1 MHFIHGTCTL
11 CYKARERLSKLPEK
25 LLLLYST
32 AHMKLRLLKT
42 QLEFKANIMSYQS
55 MCAEIEL
62 SCLTSG
68 LTGLNTHA
76 GLLHLCVV
84 LYIGNCTLF
93 THIIDYFFL
102 ASFLLQW
109 SSFVAW
115 NPKRDRL
122 CMFCH
127 IITASYA
134 CHHCMFV
141 ISSLQVMSCHHCIL
155 CHIIT
160 VSCAI
165 SSLYVLSYHHCKLC
179 HVITVCL
186 SYHYCKL
193 CPVITVC
200 YVISSL
206 YVVSY
211 HRCMLCH
218 NITVCCVIL
227 SM

>member
-102 ASFLLQW
+102 ASFLLQ
-109 SSFVAW
+109 
-115 NPKRDRL
+115 
-122 CMFCH
+122 
-127 IITASYA
+127 
-134 CHHCMFV
+134 
-141 ISSLQVMSCHHCIL
+141 
-155 CHIIT
+155 
-160 VSCAI
+160 
-165 SSLYVLSYHHCKLC
+165 
-179 HVITVCL
+179 
-186 SYHYCKL
+186 
-193 CPVITVC
+193 
-200 YVISSL
+200 
-206 YVVSY
+206 
-211 HRCMLCH
+211 
-218 NITVCCVIL
+218 
-227 SM
+227 

>member
-122 CMFCH
+122 CK
-127 IITASYA
+127 
-134 CHHCMFV
+134 
-141 ISSLQVMSCHHCIL
+141 L

-160 VSCAI
+160 VSCVI

>member
-122 CMFCH
+122 CK
-127 IITASYA
+127 
-134 CHHCMFV
+134 
-141 ISSLQVMSCHHCIL
+141 L